1 MRVFAF
7 WVAKGKGVVNGTRNP
22 RVLGSYVYPSYY
34 LYVSTPRVPKLPC
47 CSNQLVVADGGSVR
61 SFLGPVGLISPRVP
75 QRSDFFHLRQHAE
88 SESQTRS
95 IISRVF
101 V

>member
-34 LYVSTPRVPKLPC
+34 LYVSTPWVPKLPC
-47 CSNQLVVADGGSVR
+47 CSNQLVVMGVQLGRFSALWDSYPHGYHKGRISFTYGS
-61 SFLGPVGLISPRVP
+61 
-75 QRSDFFHLRQHAE
+75 
-88 SESQTRS
+88 TRS
-95 IISRVF
+95 QSHKQEA
-101 V
+101 

>member
-34 LYVSTPRVPKLPC
+34 LYVSTPWVPKLPC
-47 CSNQLVVADGGSVR
+47 CSNQLVVMGVQ
-61 SFLGPVGLISPRVP
+61 LGRFSAPWDSNPHGYHSIMNTYF
-75 QRSDFFHLRQHAE
+75 QWIYN
-88 SESQTRS
+88 SESYL
-95 IISRVF
+95 IISD
-101 V
+101 